1 MDRPD
6 SAQDVTREDVRSVFA
21 GLDQSS
27 APITAPE
34 VADRIACPPQT
45 ARRVLEELAERDEL
59 QTRELEPGTRVWW
72 RSERST
78 DERDGNDGA
87 EFEAFVS
94 AVTDYAIIT
103 LDPDGTVASWNEGAN
118 RIKGYETDEIVGEHV
133 STFYTDAAVADGAP
147 ERNLDIARDEGRVED
162 EGWRVRADGSRF
174 WATVT
179 ITAVRDE
186 EGTLQGFTKVT
197 RDMTERRAYEQQ
209 LQRERDFTEQILET
223 VPVGIGLLTPSDD
236 IVRANQRLADRFDI
250 EPGASE
256 SSSIDSWNLYDV
268 DGEPI
273 PADERPWTRVLE
285 TGRPIEDYQCQVD
298 VPAVGSRWLSI
309 TAVPLEHAE
318 DDESRVVLAVDD
330 ITEQKERERE
340 LRREYEQ
347 TEKLLRTAPVGIAVQ
362 NADRETI
369 LANQRAQETFGLSE
383 SEFTDNPVDTG
394 EWKIYDADGEL
405 LEPEETTSGRVLRT
419 GEPIFDEELIFEP
432 PDGER
437 LYFRVNTAPV
447 FGPDG
452 EIERIITGSKDI
464 TELKERERQL
474 EQRKSEL
481 ETELSEILGR
491 ISDAFYALDD
501 EFRFTHLNDHA
512 AELVGR
518 PKDEILD
525 RKAWDVVPDG
535 TEDRHREEFER
546 ALETQEPVTFEI
558 YVDEDDVW
566 FEFNVYPSET
576 GLSVYF
582 RDVSERKEYQRKLEE
597 SNERLEQFA
606 YAASHDLQE
615 PLRMVTSYLQLLE
628 SRYTDELDGDAE
640 EFIEFAVDG
649 AERMR
654 KMIDGLLE
662 YSRVETQGEPLE
674 PIDLDEVVDDAIGN
688 LQVRIEETSASIET
702 ESLPRVRG
710 DESQLQQ
717 VFQNLVSNALEYSG
731 DEPPRVRISADRRG
745 SRWKVSVR
753 DEGIGIDPEDQ
764 DRIFEVFQRLHGRDE
779 HPGTGIGLSL
789 CQRIVE
795 RHDGDI
801 RVDSEPGEGTTFSF
815 TLPAA

>member
-1 MDRPD
+1 MGGPD
-6 SAQDVTREDVRSVFA
+6 SAQDVTREDVRNVFA
-21 GLDQSS
+21 GLDQPS
-27 APITAPE
+27 APITAPG
-34 VADRIACPPQT
+34 VADRVACTPQA

-59 QTRELEPGTRVWW
+59 QTRQLGPGTRVWW
-72 RSERST
+72 RPERST
-78 DERDGNDGA
+78 DEREDGT

-118 RIKGYETDEIVGEHV
+118 RITGYETDEIVGEHV
-133 STFYTDAAVADGAP
+133 SAFYTDAAIADGAP
-147 ERNLDIARDEGRVED
+147 ERNLDIAREDGRVED

-174 WATVT
+174 WANVT

-186 EGTLQGFTKVT
+186 DGTLQGFTTVT

-223 VPVGIGLLTPSDD
+223 VPVGIGLLTPSGDV
-236 IVRANQRLADRFDI
+236 VRANQRLADQFGI
-250 EPGASE
+250 EPAASE
-256 SSSIDSWNLYDV
+256 PSSIDAWDLYDV

-273 PADERPWTRVLE
+273 PADERPWRRVFE
-285 TGRPIEDYQCQVD
+285 TGHPIDDYQCQVD
-298 VPAVGSRWLSI
+298 VPEVGRRWLSI

-318 DDESRVVLAVDD
+318 DDELRIVLAVDD
-330 ITEQKERERE
+330 ITEQKEQERD

-369 LANQRAQETFGLSE
+369 LANRRAQETFGLTE

-405 LEPEETTSGRVLRT
+405 LGPEETTSGRVLQT

-437 LYFRVNTAPV
+437 LHFRVNTAPV

-481 ETELSEILGR
+481 ETELSEILDR

-518 PKDEILD
+518 PKAQILD
-525 RKAWDVVPDG
+525 QKVWDVVPDG
-535 TEDRHREEFER
+535 TEDRHREAFER

-558 YVDEDDVW
+558 YVEDDDAW
-566 FEFNVYPSET
+566 FEFNAYPSET

-628 SRYTDELDGDAE
+628 SRYADELDGDAA

-674 PIDLDEVVDDAIGN
+674 PIDLGEIVDDAIGN
-688 LQVRIEETSASIET
+688 LQVKIEETGADIT
-702 ESLPRVRG
+702 LDSLPQVRG

-717 VFQNLVSNALEYSG
+717 VFQNLLSNALEYSG

-745 SRWKVSVR
+745 SRWKISVR
-753 DEGIGIDPEDQ
+753 DEGIGIEPEDQ
-764 DRIFEVFQRLHGRDE
+764 DQIFEVFQRLHGREE

-795 RHDGDI
+795 RHDGEI
-801 RVDSEPGEGTTFSF
+801 SVDSEPGEGTTFSF